1 MFRSSTCYYFDDI
14 IKLNNFDFNNI
25 LIGKISHQNILIYQ
39 ISYKTLI
46 ASKPLRIRFD
56 KTDRN
61 FRIYDGS
68 KYLVLSDSEKYD
80 AIYNIIRYLI
90 GLKINITDVFSQSY
104 AKIKVDSFDFL
115 SVLNK
120 EKNHYYYKVFLEKI
134 SYQLAKK

>member
-1 MFRSSTCYYFDDI
+1 M
-14 IKLNNFDFNNI
+14 
-25 LIGKISHQNILIYQ
+25 IYQ

-104 AKIKVDSFDFL
+104 AKIKVDSYDFL